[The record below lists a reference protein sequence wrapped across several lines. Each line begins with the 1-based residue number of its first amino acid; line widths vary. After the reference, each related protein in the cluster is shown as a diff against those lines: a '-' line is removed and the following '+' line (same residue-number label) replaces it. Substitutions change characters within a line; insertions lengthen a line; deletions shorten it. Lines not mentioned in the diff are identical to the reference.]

1 MNHLPHLVSVPAAAK
16 QANVARNTILLAAKS
31 GKIKSVRI
39 GRDWF
44 IYADDIERWKLDDYQ
59 PAKARKQVVTSGE
72 DDRN

>member
-1 MNHLPHLVSVPAAAK
+1 MSQLPRLVSVPTAAK

-44 IYADDIERWKLDDYQ
+44 IYADDIERWKLEDYQ
-59 PAKARKQVVTSGE
+59 PAKARKRAITSGE

>member
-1 MNHLPHLVSVPAAAK
+1 MSLLPDLVSVPAAAR

-44 IYADDIERWKLDDYQ
+44 IYADDLERWKREDYQ
-59 PAKARKQVVTSGE
+59 PTMARKQAATSSE
-72 DDRN
+72 DETD

>member
-1 MNHLPHLVSVPAAAK
+1 MSKLPRLVSVPAAAK

-44 IYADDIERWKLDDYQ
+44 IYADDIERWKREDYQ
-59 PAKARKQVVTSGE
+59 PTMVRKQADTSGE
-72 DDRN
+72 DETN